1 MKKLTIVGSTSPEKI
16 IIRTSLDLAFEILDL
31 LPEQLSISNIG
42 TTDSVVYI
50 TDLVDD
56 RTFERLRLGHKSLI
70 LISTTKSPNAD
81 LSIQI
86 ADFQSVTDK
95 ILKRV
100 RLISEFVN
108 LNTGRDLSED
118 HKKLHKLIIERRS
131 PEYIMNTLGIRKTKY
146 FAMEKEL
153 RLLLGVE
160 KNWQLSH
167 LAS

>member
-1 MKKLTIVGSTSPEKI
+1 MQKITIVGNDSTAKTIVRS
-16 IIRTSLDLAFEILDL
+16 SLDLVFEILDL
-31 LPEQLSISNIG
+31 LPEQLSINNIG
-42 TTDSVVYI
+42 TTESVVYI

-56 RTFERLRLGHKSLI
+56 RTFERLRIGHKSLI
-70 LISTTKSPNAD
+70 LISTTKSTNTD
-81 LSIQI
+81 LFIQI

-100 RLISEFVN
+100 RLIKAFVD
-108 LNTGRDLSED
+108 LSTGRELSEE
-118 HKKLHKLIIERRS
+118 HKKLHKLLIERRS

>member
-1 MKKLTIVGSTSPEKI
+1 MKKITIVGSTSPEKI
-16 IIRTSLDLAFEILDL
+16 IIRASLDFAFGILDL
-31 LPEQLSISNIG
+31 LPEQLNINNIG
-42 TTDSVVYI
+42 TTDAVVYI

-56 RTFERLRLGHKSLI
+56 RTFERLRIGHRLLI
-70 LISTTKSPNAD
+70 LISTTKLTNTD
-81 LSIQI
+81 LFIQI

-100 RLISEFVN
+100 RLIKEFVD
-108 LNTGRDLSED
+108 LNTGRELSEE

-131 PEYIMNTLGIRKTKY
+131 PQYIMDTLGIRKTKY